1 MSTTNAK
8 YATQVSQSTGGRFV
22 SWSNLNNI
30 RNAAKESYAVSSVII
45 KGKSES
51 PNRPSTVSC
60 TGFGFNLPVGAEP
73 TKVTIEYNHKK
84 NKGSSWTDKGKE
96 ICNIPAPTISLLGV
110 NGFSSK
116 GVAPGM
122 DFIMRKKTFN
132 VTGKL
137 KRSDINSAN
146 FGVKIDYPANTNKY
160 DGWLSLAYVRII
172 VEYTPSRYSVSV
184 KKVNGGYNGDDYMV
198 QLTISNVNR
207 TIYKP
212 TLTLSSPQGFS
223 YKSSNGT
230 GTITQRS
237 ARSFTWDPKLPSKG
251 SVSINVTFS
260 TNVTFPSGSSSY
272 IGVFTLAE
280 SLNGAS
286 GSLNAVITP
295 KPPSEQDEEE
305 PEAPLI
311 IPNEE
316 ASVENPEI
324 HKVSVG
330 EIFGLNIDT
339 SDWDEW
345 ETTRY
350 GMWAFKDPGFTK
362 YDDFDYTNDDFAGSD
377 FQLSTEANATPESW
391 WVDFDGAYVILPE
404 DYEEG
409 YINWS
414 FRANDYGEYTLF
426 AWSAPSSDPTNRTN
440 IKFIKIAVRP
450 EESDLTVPS
459 FSYLEP
465 SPEEIDRLGNDF
477 SYVLQAY
484 FKHTTTDP
492 YERDWYKNNRIG
504 VFNNPIEANITVE
517 TVELDGE
524 LVDIVTDVTDYTS
537 LSDGEIFE
545 NAEYW
550 SEAPT
555 TVNEYNNMEC
565 EFTYNENYPLYIIFT
580 GDYLEAEDY
589 GYDGGDITYTEPCI
603 IEKTVYNMR
612 EHTGNY
618 PKPIKNII
626 TNEGD
631 SAEVTIPV
639 LDTTTQ
645 VIIYDY
651 PLEDGYGN
659 NEDLSIRGI
668 QIDGTLQQTDELVI
682 QATLTTP
689 DGISGTRSII
699 LDTDKDSFTIGGLG
713 DLWGFQSTELINLED
728 WELQITINN
737 LLNDETTTINYGDI
751 TLTLYTETVLKQ
763 NINISVEGEDLSFY
777 GCFTEDV
784 IIPEG
789 LETDTAYLSIDGT
802 DTNDAYRQNI
812 REKDITL
819 ELSLGECNYQT
830 STDMLRQLAKLLV
843 NERDEYNRP
852 IPKRIE
858 FTHYPDVY
866 FEYVMEK
873 ALDITKEISGYN
885 IKATLTIP
893 SGTAYDKEDT
903 TTNING
909 NVQGLAKINPNIT
922 ILPQSEQINITETI
936 SGQSFNMGFS
946 GDWQSYI
953 VEINCSDR
961 EVLLK
966 TSEDDPYPVNISK
979 YVDFNSDWFSLHG
992 EYSFS
997 STGCVIRTV
1006 TFTERW

>member
-8 YATQVSQSTGGRFV
+8 YATNVSQSTGGRFV
-22 SWSNLNNI
+22 TWSNLNNV
-30 RNAAKESYAVSSVII
+30 RNAAKDSYAVSSVLI
-45 KGKSES
+45 KGKSDS

-96 ICNIPAPTISLLGV
+96 ICNIPAPTITLLGV
-110 NGFSSK
+110 SGFSSK
-116 GVAPGM
+116 GVAPGL
-122 DFIMRKKTFN
+122 DFVMRKKTFN

-137 KRSDINSAN
+137 KRGDINSAN

-160 DGWLSLAYVRII
+160 NGWLSLAYVRII
-172 VEYTPSRYSVSV
+172 VEYTPSKYSVSV
-184 KKVNGGYNGDDYMV
+184 KKASGTGYNGDDYTV
-198 QLTISNVNR
+198 QLSISNVNR
-207 TIYKP
+207 TQYKP
-212 TLTLSSPQGFS
+212 TLTLSSPAGFS
-223 YKSSNGT
+223 YKSSRGT
-230 GTITQRS
+230 GTITQKS
-237 ARSFTWDPKLPSKG
+237 ARSFTWNPKLPSKG
-251 SVSINVTFS
+251 SVSMNVTFS
-260 TNVTFPSGSSSY
+260 TDVTFPSGSSSY
-272 IGVFTLAE
+272 TGLFSLAE

-295 KPPSEQDEEE
+295 KPPSSDEETE
-305 PEAPLI
+305 DTTPNIADEVDPNTTGGIEQLQVVI
-311 IPNEE
+311 NEE
-316 ASVENPEI
+316 VPFYVEITEEVYTDESYLGTGI
-324 HKVSVG
+324 FADKVGVQIKTENSS
-330 EIFGLNIDT
+330 LW
-339 SDWDEW
+339 SDVSTNYQITTGVDNYT
-345 ETTRY
+345 ETVHTHNHLL
-350 GMWAFKDPGFTK
+350 KFT
-362 YDDFDYTNDDFAGSD
+362 
-377 FQLSTEANATPESW
+377 
-391 WVDFDGAYVILPE
+391 
-404 DYEEG
+404 
-409 YINWS
+409 
-414 FRANDYGEYTLF
+414 DYGVFTVTLRVVG
-426 AWSAPSSDPTNRTN
+426 SSKGNYDYKVYEVNVVPDE
-440 IKFIKIAVRP
+440 A
-450 EESDLTVPS
+450 DLTVP
-459 FSYLEP
+459 FFTMLEP
-465 SPEEIDRLGNDF
+465 TGEEIDRLGSGYPYILQ
-477 SYVLQAY
+477 SYL
-484 FKHTTTDP
+484 KHTTTDD

-504 VFNNPIEANITVE
+504 VFNNPIEDNITIE
-517 TVELDGE
+517 TVEVDGE
-524 LVDIVTDVTDYTS
+524 PVDIITDSTDYTQ
-537 LSDGEIFE
+537 LTDEEIFT

-555 TVNEYNNMEC
+555 TVNEYNNLEC
-565 EFTYNENYPLYIIFT
+565 EFTYNKDYPLYIIFT
-580 GDYLEAEDY
+580 GDYPEAETYD
-589 GYDGGDITYTEPCI
+589 YDGGDITYTEPCI
-603 IEKTVYNMR
+603 IEKTVYNIR

-618 PKPIKNII
+618 PIPIKNLI

-639 LDTTTQ
+639 LDTTTPI
-645 VIIYDY
+645 IIYDY
-651 PLEDGYGN
+651 PLEDDYGN
-659 NEDLSIRGI
+659 SEDLSIRGI

-682 QATLTTP
+682 QATLTNP
-689 DGISGTRSII
+689 DGITGTRSII
-699 LDTDKDSFTIGGLG
+699 LDTDKDTFTLGGLG
-713 DLWGFQSTELINLED
+713 DLWGFQPTELINLED

-737 LLNDETTTINYGDI
+737 LLNTETTTINYGDI
-751 TLTLYTETVLKQ
+751 TLTLYTETVLNQ

-777 GCFTEDV
+777 GAFTEDV

-819 ELSLGECNYQT
+819 ELSLTECDYQT

-873 ALDITKEISGYN
+873 PLDITNETSGYT

-893 SGTAYDKEDT
+893 SGTSYDKEDT

-909 NVQGLAKINPNIT
+909 NVQGLAKINPIIT

-936 SGQSFNMGFS
+936 TGQSFNMGFS
-946 GDWQSYI
+946 GDWQNYI
-953 VEINCSDR
+953 VQINCIDR
-961 EVLLK
+961 EVLLL
-966 TSEDDPYPVNISK
+966 TSDDDTYPVNISK

>member
-1 MSTTNAK
+1 MSNTNAK

-30 RNAAKESYAVSSVII
+30 RNAAKESYAVSSVLI

-84 NKGSSWTDKGKE
+84 NKGSNWTDMGKE

-110 NGFSSK
+110 SGFSSK

-146 FGVKIDYPANTNKY
+146 FGVKIDYPANTNNY
-160 DGWLSLAYVRII
+160 NGWLSLGYVRII

-184 KKVNGGYNGDDYMV
+184 KKVTGGYNGDDYIV

-207 TIYKP
+207 TSYKP
-212 TLTLSSPQGFS
+212 TLTLSSPAGFS
-223 YKSSNGT
+223 YKSSGTGT

-260 TNVTFPSGSSSY
+260 TNVTFPTGSSSY
-272 IGVFTLAE
+272 VGIFTLAE
-280 SLNGAS
+280 SLNGTS

-295 KPPSEQDEEE
+295 RPPGVDTEDEPQTEDITVETTDQLRLNHSKKQEEFQFTFQLTDDEWDLIYESEQEGYPIIDGPIFKVTDEEDLLKIYDNNWVMIGNDRTVE
-305 PEAPLI
+305 FDSTSHTSTALLKGDSVGTTSLRFDAYYTVDVSGVSVEVVRTIATFLFEVE
-311 IPNEE
+311 PNEE
-316 ASVENPEI
+316 
-324 HKVSVG
+324 
-330 EIFGLNIDT
+330 
-339 SDWDEW
+339 
-345 ETTRY
+345 
-350 GMWAFKDPGFTK
+350 
-362 YDDFDYTNDDFAGSD
+362 
-377 FQLSTEANATPESW
+377 
-391 WVDFDGAYVILPE
+391 
-404 DYEEG
+404 
-409 YINWS
+409 
-414 FRANDYGEYTLF
+414 
-426 AWSAPSSDPTNRTN
+426 
-440 IKFIKIAVRP
+440 
-450 EESDLTVPS
+450 DLTIP
-459 FSYLEP
+459 FFTYLEP
-465 SPEEIDRLGNDF
+465 TGEELDRLGSGF
-477 SYVLQAY
+477 PYIIQAY
-484 FKHTTTDP
+484 LKHTTTDE

-517 TVELDGE
+517 TIEVDGE
-524 LVDIVTDVTDYTS
+524 PVDLVVDVTDYNN
-537 LSDGEIFE
+537 LSDDEIFE

-603 IEKTVYNMR
+603 VEKTVYNMR

-618 PKPIKNII
+618 PIPIKNII

-639 LDTTTQ
+639 LDTTTP

-699 LDTDKDSFTIGGLG
+699 LDVDKDSFTLGGLG
-713 DLWGFQSTELINLED
+713 DLWGFQPTELINLED
-728 WELQITINN
+728 WELQMSINN

-802 DTNDAYRQNI
+802 DMNDAYRQNI

-819 ELSLGECNYQT
+819 ELSLGECDYQT

-873 ALDITKEISGYN
+873 PLDITKEISGYN

-893 SGTAYDKEDT
+893 NGTAYDKEDT

-909 NVQGLAKINPNIT
+909 NVQGLAKINPIIT
-922 ILPQSEQINITETI
+922 ILPQSEEINITETI
-936 SGQSFNMGFS
+936 SGQSFNMGFD

-953 VEINCSDR
+953 VEINCIDR

-966 TSEDDPYPVNISK
+966 TSEDDNYPINISK
-979 YVDFNSDWFSLHG
+979 YVDFNSDWFNLHG

>member
-1 MSTTNAK
+1 MSTSNAK
-8 YATQVSQSTGGRFV
+8 YASQVHQSTGGRFV
-22 SWSNLNNI
+22 TWSNLNNI
-30 RNAAKESYAVSSVII
+30 RNAAKDSYAVSSVLI

-60 TGFGFNLPVGAEP
+60 TGFNFNLPIGAEP

-110 NGFSSK
+110 SGFSSK
-116 GVAPGM
+116 GIAPGM
-122 DFIMRKKTFN
+122 DFVMRKKTFN

-137 KRSDINSAN
+137 KRGDINSAN
-146 FGVKIDYPANTNKY
+146 FGVKIDYPSNTNKY
-160 DGWLSLAYVRII
+160 NGWLSLAYVRII
-172 VEYTPSRYSVSV
+172 VEYTLSRYSVSV
-184 KKVNGGYNGDDYMV
+184 KKAGGTGYNGDDYTV
-198 QLTISNVNR
+198 QLSISNVNR
-207 TIYKP
+207 TQYTP
-212 TLTLSSPQGFS
+212 SLTLSSPAGFS
-223 YKSSNGT
+223 YKSSSGS

-237 ARSFTWDPKLPSKG
+237 ARSFTWKPKFNRST
-251 SVSINVTFS
+251 VSINVTFS
-260 TNVTFPSGSSSY
+260 TNVIFPPGQSSY
-272 IGVFTLAE
+272 TGVFSLAE

-295 KPPSEQDEEE
+295 RPPSEDTEDEPQTEDITVETEDQLRLNHTKKYEE
-305 PEAPLI
+305 FQFTFQLTDDEWDLI
-311 IPNEE
+311 YESEQEGYPVIDGPDFKVTDEDDLLKIYDNNWVMIGNDRTVEFDSTSHTST
-316 ASVENPEI
+316 ALLRGDYVGTTSLRFDAYYTVDVSGVSVEVVRTI
-324 HKVSVG
+324 
-330 EIFGLNIDT
+330 
-339 SDWDEW
+339 
-345 ETTRY
+345 
-350 GMWAFKDPGFTK
+350 
-362 YDDFDYTNDDFAGSD
+362 
-377 FQLSTEANATPESW
+377 AT
-391 WVDFDGAYVILPE
+391 F
-404 DYEEG
+404 
-409 YINWS
+409 
-414 FRANDYGEYTLF
+414 LF
-426 AWSAPSSDPTNRTN
+426 EVEPD
-440 IKFIKIAVRP
+440 
-450 EESDLTVPS
+450 ESDLSVP
-459 FSYLEP
+459 FFTYLEP
-465 SPEEIDRLGNDF
+465 TGEELDRLGSGF
-477 SYVLQAY
+477 PYILQSYL
-484 FKHTTTDP
+484 KHTTTDE

-504 VFNNPIEANITVE
+504 VFNNPISANVTVE
-517 TVELDGE
+517 TIEVDGE
-524 LVDIVTDVTDYTS
+524 PVDLVVDVTDYNN
-537 LSDGEIFE
+537 LSDEEIFQ

-550 SEAPT
+550 SNPCT
-555 TVNEYNNMEC
+555 DVNEYNNLEC
-565 EFTYNENYPLYIIFT
+565 EFVYNEKYPLYIICT
-580 GDYLEAEDY
+580 GDYPEAETY

-618 PKPIKNII
+618 PIPIKNLI

-631 SAEVTIPV
+631 SAETTIGV
-639 LDTTTQ
+639 LDTTTPI
-645 VIIYDY
+645 IIYDY

-659 NEDLSIRGI
+659 SEDLSIRGLEI
-668 QIDGTLQQTDELVI
+668 NGTLQQTDELVI
-682 QATLTTP
+682 QATLTNT
-689 DGISGTRSII
+689 DGITGTRSII
-699 LDTDKDSFTIGGLG
+699 LDTDKDTFTLGGLG
-713 DLWGFQSTELINLED
+713 DLWGFQPTELTNLED

-751 TLTLYTETVLKQ
+751 TLTLYTETVLNQ
-763 NINISVEGEDLSFY
+763 NINISVDGEDLSFY
-777 GCFTEDV
+777 GAFTEDV
-784 IIPEG
+784 TIPEG

-819 ELSLGECNYQT
+819 ELSLTECDYQT

-873 ALDITKEISGYN
+873 PLDITNDTNGYI

-909 NVQGLAKINPNIT
+909 NVQGLAKINPIIT

-936 SGQSFNMGFS
+936 TGQSFNMGFS
-946 GDWQSYI
+946 GDCQNYI
-953 VEINCSDR
+953 VQINCIDR
-961 EVLLK
+961 EVLLL
-966 TSEDDPYPVNISK
+966 TSDDDTYPVNISK